1 MSEETTIPYP
11 EWTRKGYRDASEGD
25 GLVMSR
31 PFRARGTVQPQQAP
45 TLTCTGG
52 CGTGVVVKDDRE
64 PSMLIREN
72 TRKGYKEAT
81 EGDGI
86 KLHQQAGMS
95 RGIVQEGK
103 VSALLAQN
111 EGCGFGVVVKD
122 DRDPG
127 DEVEEDVSNQLPE
140 MEDGDV
146 LAMLTPGRDKK
157 RQNGRRFKDDGTAFT
172 ITCQDIHGI
181 AQQDS
186 GKLRIRYLTPREC
199 WRLMGQPD
207 YAFDAAKAI
216 GTSDNQLYKQAGNS
230 IVVDCLMAIFDG
242 MYVKRTWDGSQRTL
256 GEWM

>member
-1 MSEETTIPYP
+1 MTEDTTIPYP
-11 EWTRKGYRDASEGD
+11 EWTKKGYRDASEGD

-52 CGTGVVVKDDRE
+52 CGTGVVVKDDR
-64 PSMLIREN
+64 
-72 TRKGYKEAT
+72 
-81 EGDGI
+81 
-86 KLHQQAGMS
+86 
-95 RGIVQEGK
+95 
-103 VSALLAQN
+103 
-111 EGCGFGVVVKD
+111 
-122 DRDPG
+122 DPG
-127 DEVEEDVSNQLPE
+127 DEPEEDVSNQLPE

-199 WRLMGQPD
+199 WRLMGFPD
-207 YAFDAAKAI
+207 WAYDRAVEA
-216 GTSDNQLYKQAGNS
+216 GTSKTQLYKQAGNS
-230 IVVDCLMAIFDG
+230 IVVPVLQAIFEA
-242 MYVKRTWDGSQRTL
+242 MYQTDSWKSKRKTL
-256 GEWM
+256 DDFFGGE

>member
-1 MSEETTIPYP
+1 MSDETTIPYP
-11 EWTRKGYRDASEGD
+11 EWTKKGYRDASEGD

-52 CGTGVVVKDDRE
+52 CGTGVVVKDE
-64 PSMLIREN
+64 
-72 TRKGYKEAT
+72 
-81 EGDGI
+81 
-86 KLHQQAGMS
+86 
-95 RGIVQEGK
+95 
-103 VSALLAQN
+103 
-111 EGCGFGVVVKD
+111 
-122 DRDPG
+122 RDPG

-157 RQNGRRFKDDGTAFT
+157 RQHGRRFKDDGTAFT

-199 WRLMGQPD
+199 WRLMGFPD
-207 YAFDAAKAI
+207 WAYDRAVEA
-216 GTSDNQLYKQAGNS
+216 GTSKTQLYKQAGNS
-230 IVVDCLMAIFDG
+230 IVVPVLQAIFEA
-242 MYVKRTWDGSQRTL
+242 MYQTNSWKSRRKTL
-256 GEWM
+256 DDFFGGE